1 MIHNNVNNVSADS
14 RWAECDLLT
23 RQNMYVLITQ
33 RCAQC
38 ALKNIQSRSM
48 TNVATLLKLL
58 FKILVLILMFMRTRG
73 ARAPGAPFPP

>member
-1 MIHNNVNNVSADS
+1 MINNNVNNVSADS

-58 FKILVLILMFMRTRG
+58 FDTCIILMFMRTRG
-73 ARAPGAPFPP
+73 ALPPVIVDLLE